1 MRVDNAN
8 NTWKTLATAIA
19 TKATD
24 AHKLTGC
31 LWAYATSSWQGKK
44 TIANEVIG
52 LAESIST
59 DVQVKF
65 GNFDI
70 DIQHHNNRK

>member
-24 AHKLTGC
+24 AHKLKAVYG
-31 LWAYATSSWQGKK
+31 
-44 TIANEVIG
+44 
-52 LAESIST
+52 
-59 DVQVKF
+59 
-65 GNFDI
+65 
-70 DIQHHNNRK
+70 RMR